1 MWCKKS
7 TKYWKMETDSAV
19 RQIPGESAAG
29 EGGGGRDE
37 GALSQDA
44 RAAAEARARGKKR
57 CASNVDDADSD
68 TDVANTPVREASA
81 RRMASMLDGTMSAET
96 YDAPNEMRAYQGA
109 LRPEGATEPAGASD
123 NWAQEGLNE
132 AELAYN
138 ERRALARA
146 KARAEY
152 VPIKDRDYAEYALNT
167 RSNRA
172 SAIEWYSML
181 EEKQAE
187 IEAKPFQQGEL
198 ASERARE
205 EYAATERAMAHCVAK
220 KGEEPELMFWAEVEP
235 PMLFGLTYAHRE
247 EIELITLSDLQ
258 VGCSLR
264 LSCLDAAKGQTMG
277 SFAPLF
283 ILVTEND
290 EGKLG
295 LKVALRSYSQVC
307 AFIDYNW
314 SKMVIVTPDHV
325 DICSM
330 QLRYHVQRCN
340 KPSPLELG
348 IYKEESKRATVTI
361 RGMYFCAGGK

>member
-1 MWCKKS
+1 
-7 TKYWKMETDSAV
+7 METDSAV

-37 GALSQDA
+37 GVLSQDA
-44 RAAAEARARGKKR
+44 RAAADARARGKKR
-57 CASNVDDADSD
+57 CASNVDDAEPD
-68 TDVANTPVREASA
+68 TDEANTPIREAIARARARVA

-96 YDAPNEMRAYQGA
+96 YDAPEEMRAYQGA

-123 NWAQEGLNE
+123 NWAQNGLDE
-132 AELAYN
+132 AHLVYN

-152 VPIKDRDYAEYALNT
+152 VPIKDRDYFPART
-167 RSNRA
+167 RA
-172 SAIEWYSML
+172 SAIEWYGML

-283 ILVTEND
+283 TLVTEND

-307 AFIDYNW
+307 AFIDYNK
-314 SKMVIVTPDHV
+314 SKMVIVTPEHV

-348 IYKEESKRATVTI
+348 IYKEESKRATVRI
-361 RGMYFCAGGK
+361 RSMYFCAGGK

>member
-1 MWCKKS
+1 
-7 TKYWKMETDSAV
+7 METDSAV

-29 EGGGGRDE
+29 VGGGGREE
-37 GALSQDA
+37 GTLSQDA
-44 RAAAEARARGKKR
+44 RAAADARARGKKR
-57 CASNVDDADSD
+57 ASNVDDAEPD
-68 TDVANTPVREASA
+68 TDEANTPIKEAIARARARVA

-96 YDAPNEMRAYQGA
+96 YGAPKEMRAYQGA

-123 NWAQEGLNE
+123 NWAQEGLTE

-146 KARAEY
+146 KARADY
-152 VPIKDRDYAEYALNT
+152 VPPKDRDYAEYALNT
-167 RSNRA
+167 RSNKA

-220 KGEEPELMFWAEVEP
+220 KGEEPELMYWAEVEP
-235 PMLFGLTYAHRE
+235 PGLFDLTYAHRE
-247 EIELITLSDLQ
+247 EIELITLEDLQ

-264 LSCLDAAKGQTMG
+264 LSCLSAAKGQTMG

-307 AFIDYNW
+307 AFIDYNK
-314 SKMVIVTPDHV
+314 SKMVIVTPEHV

-348 IYKEESKRATVTI
+348 IYKEESKRATVRI
-361 RGMYFCAGGK
+361 RSMYFCAGGK